1 VDYAVK
7 DKMPSIALTDNGN
20 LFGAMEFT
28 KKALKS
34 NIQPILGSNILVGYG
49 EDTKLKNNFF
59 QITCLIINEIGWKNL
74 SQIVSKGYLN
84 NKANN
89 IRFIKINDLCDF
101 NEGLIVLFNDASST
115 SFIASNSSEYEFIK
129 ILLNTFGDR
138 LYLDLYREGAD
149 HVSFNEANLL
159 MLSDKYDVPL
169 AVTNNVSFLSKKMI
183 EAHDCLMCIHQSTT
197 VADSNRNRVNP
208 ESYFKNTDEMHNIFY
223 DKKEA
228 LENTFNIAKRCNF
241 ILRDSKP
248 KLPNININNNISEEN
263 LIYESALKGLKK
275 RINDDS
281 GKLNQKHTNTKYKVY
296 YDRLEYE
303 LKVICDMGYAG
314 YFLIVSDF
322 IKWAKE
328 SNIPVGPG
336 RGSGA
341 GSIVAWSLSITDLDP
356 IKYGLLFERF
366 LNPDRVSLPD
376 FDIDFCKHRREE
388 VIEYV
393 RNKYGEDKVAQ
404 IITFGSLQARAVIR
418 DIGRVLGINY
428 GRVDKIAKLIPN
440 SPGSE
445 KSLIDIVKKD
455 SSLKT
460 LIEEDED
467 LKKLFDMS
475 IKLEGLNRNASTHAA
490 GLVISNSPIV
500 EDVPLYYDAKS
511 YLPATQFSMKYLE
524 NIGLIKFDFLGLET
538 LSVLDST
545 LKLLSKR
552 DININIECIDLDHK
566 KTFSTLSS
574 GNTLGVFQLESV
586 PMRQVLKQLKP
597 DRIEDIIAVV
607 ALYRPGPMEQ
617 IPAYIQR
624 KHDNSLTTYP
634 HPLLEDLLK
643 ETHGIMIYQE
653 QVMEAA
659 RIIAGFSLAKAD
671 LLRRAMG
678 KKIKS
683 EMDDLKQSF
692 IVGSA
697 KKNISSLQ
705 ANKIFNDIEKFAGYG
720 FNKSHAAAYAI
731 ISYQTAW
738 CKTNYPEE
746 FFTSLLNSEVNN
758 ATEKYSAIKSEIE
771 KLGIKVLKPD
781 LNNSEPYFSVESHD
795 NKLAIRSG
803 LANIKNISYELAK
816 FIVSDRKSNGK
827 YNSIIDFFSRVTPS
841 IINKRQIEYLT
852 MAGVFD
858 GFKYNRATVYNS
870 ASNLIRISQN
880 VYKEERSNQQIM
892 FDDQNKEEN
901 FDHLINKKQPWSKE
915 EYFLNEF
922 YSLGFLVS
930 GHPLEE
936 DSKYF
941 NKFNLS
947 NSSIIEDN
955 NISGKTF
962 EVLVF
967 LMKFEEKNQGNIK
980 FLDLSFIDLKGVFN
994 LRVYRDKIDELSVK
1008 VKIGT
1013 SYIITLVH
1021 AIDRDNRMRLRLKSM
1036 IESDNLKKSY
1046 FNSFNIYIDNIK
1058 CLEKLKY
1065 KLDSLDKGNKSIN
1078 FFYKDIQFSSGVR
1091 VKHDVDLENAIKN
1104 IEGISYIK
1112 KII

>member
-1 VDYAVK
+1 
-7 DKMPSIALTDNGN
+7 MPSLALTDNGN

-28 KKALKS
+28 KKALKK
-34 NIQPILGSNILVGYG
+34 NIQPILGANILVGYG
-49 EDTKLKNNFF
+49 EKPIIENSFF
-59 QITCLIINEIGWKNL
+59 NITCLIIDDRGWKNL
-74 SQIVSKGYLN
+74 SYIVSKSYLN
-84 NKANN
+84 YKNHNTKY
-89 IRFIKINDLCDF
+89 IEFTDFCDF
-101 NEGLIVLFNDASST
+101 SEGLIVLFNDANST
-115 SFIASNSSEYEFIK
+115 NLITLDSSEYIFVK
-129 ILLNTFGDR
+129 TLLNSFGDR
-138 LYLDLYREGAD
+138 LYLDLFRGKANNNC
-149 HVSFNEANLL
+149 FNEANLL
-159 MLSDKYDVPL
+159 MLSYKYNLPL
-169 AVTNNVSFLSKKMI
+169 ACTNNISFLNKEMT

-197 VADSNRNRVNP
+197 VADTNRKKVNP
-208 ESYFKNTDEMHNIFY
+208 ESYFKASDEMHQLFL
-223 DKKEA
+223 DKREA
-228 LENTFNIAKRCNF
+228 IENTINIAKRCNF
-241 ILRDSKP
+241 ILKDSKP
-248 KLPNININNNISEEN
+248 KLPNVITSNNLSEEKIIHDN
-263 LIYESALKGLKK
+263 ALKGLKK
-275 RINDDS
+275 RIS
-281 GKLNQKHTNTKYKVY
+281 EKFKKLNVNDANSDYKNY
-296 YDRLEYE
+296 YDRLNYE

-322 IKWAKE
+322 INWSKKN
-328 SNIPVGPG
+328 NIPVGPG

-341 GSIVAWSLSITDLDP
+341 GSIVAWSLNITDLDP

-366 LNPDRVSLPD
+366 LNPDRISLPD

-440 SPGSE
+440 SPG
-445 KSLIDIVKKD
+445 VVQ
-455 SSLKT
+455 SLKDIIQSDNNLKS
-460 LIEEDED
+460 LIEEDLD

-490 GLVISNSPIV
+490 GLVISNVPIV

-545 LKLLSKR
+545 LKLLKER
-552 DININIECIDLDHK
+552 NININLETIDLDDK
-566 KTFSTLSS
+566 KTFSSLSS

-617 IPAYIQR
+617 IPAYIAR
-624 KHDNSLTTYP
+624 KHNNKLTTYP
-634 HPLLEDLLK
+634 HLLLKDLLK

-683 EMDDLKQSF
+683 EMDDLKESF

-697 KKNISSLQ
+697 KNQISIKQ
-705 ANKIFNDIEKFAGYG
+705 AKKIFSDIEKFAGYG

-746 FFTSLLNSEVNN
+746 FFTSLLNSEINN
-758 ATEKYSAIKSEIE
+758 ANEKYSSIKCEIE
-771 KLGIKVLKPD
+771 KVGIKVLKPN
-781 LNNSEPYFSVESHD
+781 LNKSSAYFAVESNN
-795 NKLAIRSG
+795 NKLLIRSG
-803 LANIKNISYELAK
+803 LANIKNISYELAN
-816 FIVSDRKSNGK
+816 FIVSERKINGNYK
-827 YNSIIDFFSRVTPS
+827 NIIDFFSRMNPAL
-841 IINKRQIEYLT
+841 INKRQIEYLT
-852 MAGVFD
+852 MAGIFD
-858 GFKYNRATVYNS
+858 EYDYNRATIYYS
-870 ASNLIRISQN
+870 ASNLLLISHN
-880 VYKEERSNQQIM
+880 VYKEEKSDQQIL
-892 FDDQNKEEN
+892 FDNQNNEEN
-901 FDHLINKKQPWSKE
+901 FNHLIKEKNPWSKE
-915 EYFLNEF
+915 KYFLNEF

-930 GHPLEE
+930 GHPL
-936 DSKYF
+936 DQDVQYF
-941 NKFNLS
+941 KKFNLS
-947 NSSIIEDN
+947 NSDAIDEN

-962 EVLVF
+962 EFLVF
-967 LMKFEEKNQGNIK
+967 LVKFEEKNQGTAR
-980 FLDLSFIDLKGVFN
+980 FLDLFFIDLKGVFN
-994 LRVYRDKIDELSVK
+994 LRVYRDKIDELAIK
-1008 VKIGT
+1008 VKEGT
-1013 SYIITLVH
+1013 SYIITVVH
-1021 AIDRDNRMRLRLKSM
+1021 SLDRDNRMRIRLKSM
-1036 IESDNLKKSY
+1036 IQSDDLKKSY
-1046 FNSFNIYIDNIK
+1046 FSRFNIYIDNIK
-1058 CLEKLKY
+1058 CLDRLKDKLIN
-1065 KLDSLDKGNKSIN
+1065 LDQGNKNVN
-1078 FFYKDIQFSSGVR
+1078 FLYKGIVFSSGIR
-1091 VKHDVDLENAIKN
+1091 IKHDIDLENNIKNIDGIKN
-1104 IEGISYIK
+1104 IE